1 MEKEQ
6 YGACS
11 YICESCSYQQEKRI
25 EREHYETAQTQA
37 R

>member
-11 YICESCSYQQEKRI
+11 YICKSSSYQQEKRR
-25 EREHYETAQTQA
+25 EREHYETAQAQA